1 MDPHYLPTACKY
13 HSGLALVANKKK
25 TDYSNKSSHWK
36 LINLRLADLPL
47 CAKKRR
53 SKISREWQVKA
64 RKQPFNAKYN
74 LTRKA

>member
-1 MDPHYLPTACKY
+1 MRIDLHYLPTACKY

-47 CAKKRR
+47 CAQ
-53 SKISREWQVKA
+53 SGLSTISIEGLMKI
-64 RKQPFNAKYN
+64 
-74 LTRKA
+74 